1 MKLVNSSEFRRLSQ
15 AGLATFSSNV
25 VNLMTTNPI
34 FTSLT
39 AEVTELNKRTE
50 AYSVALTNNVN
61 GGRLQTIEKDKCLKD
76 VLDQLTITAF
86 LVDVLANGD
95 ESVILAAGFSIRK
108 APTNYTYLAAP
119 IILKAENE
127 KAPGVAKIE
136 IEKVA
141 GATNYGIEKRIIVD
155 GQPAG
160 AWTNGE
166 YTSSAK
172 TTIENLQSNTDYEF
186 RLRAIG
192 SKGLVSEWSA
202 MVSVRVS

>member
-1 MKLVNSSEFRRLSQ
+1 MKLINLSEFRRLNQ

-25 VNLMTTNPI
+25 VNLMKSNPI
-34 FTSLT
+34 FSSLT
-39 AEVTELNKRTE
+39 AEVTELDKRTE

-76 VLDQLTITAF
+76 VLDQLSIMAF

-108 APTNYTYLAAP
+108 APTSYTYLAP
-119 IILKAENE
+119 PTILKAENE

-166 YTSSAK
+166 YTSSAR
-172 TTIENLQSNTDYEF
+172 TIIENLQSNTEYEF
-186 RLRAIG
+186 RMRAIG
-192 SKGLVSEWSA
+192 NRGLVSDWSTI
-202 MVSVRVS
+202 VSVRVS

>member
-34 FTSLT
+34 FTSLMT
-39 AEVTELNKRTE
+39 EVTELNKRTE

-186 RLRAIG
+186 RMRAIG
-192 SKGLVSEWSA
+192 CKGLVSEWSA
-202 MVSVRVS
+202 IVSVRVS